1 MEYLRYHV
9 LSTPIIQV
17 GILLVRGE
25 SQPSVL
31 TWIMIETIVM
41 IIMLITVGSINH
53 INLHSKV
60 LP

>member
-9 LSTPIIQV
+9 LSTPIIP
-17 GILLVRGE
+17 ILLVRGE